1 MRLFCPSTT
10 LRSIGISSNHSSNH
24 NGRAHKSSLFRF
36 YLSHATRSFL
46 YIARIY
52 NLSSRMHSLK
62 YPNIKEHLAWNHQDL
77 IDPETLSDNLSNA
90 TIHHGKIHFRPAQ
103 GQCRV
108 GSSIYLL
115 ANGAC
120 SVSLQKPGVSK
131 TSNDTGT
138 IEQGEV

>member
-1 MRLFCPSTT
+1 
-10 LRSIGISSNHSSNH
+10 
-24 NGRAHKSSLFRF
+24 
-36 YLSHATRSFL
+36 
-46 YIARIY
+46 
-52 NLSSRMHSLK
+52 MHSLK
-62 YPNIKEHLAWNHQDL
+62 YPNIKEHPACNHPDL
-77 IDPETLSDNLSNA
+77 VHPETPSDNLPIA
-90 TIHHGKIHFRPAQ
+90 TIHHGKVHFRPAQ